1 MWLWRKE
8 NPCTIGGIVNWYKHK
23 GKYKVSS
30 KNYIYKM
37 PDDPVTPLL
46 GIYLKEKK
54 NIVSKIYL
62 HFHFQSSNIF
72 NSQEIKTNKQ
82 KSQLLPIFDWL
93 FVFLVLSCVSCLYI
107 LGINSLSVVS
117 FATIFSHSEDCP
129 FTLLIVSFV
138 V

>member
-1 MWLWRKE
+1 
-8 NPCTIGGIVNWYKHK
+8 
-23 GKYKVSS
+23 
-30 KNYIYKM
+30 M

-82 KSQLLPIFDWL
+82 KSQLLPIFD
-93 FVFLVLSCVSCLYI
+93 
-107 LGINSLSVVS
+107 
-117 FATIFSHSEDCP
+117 
-129 FTLLIVSFV
+129 
-138 V
+138 